1 METNKKTSVV
11 TRVVNAPTEK
21 AEAKKL
27 QIVKSSQIEEAVI
40 MPQSAPKPSLEETM
54 RIINDLHTK
63 TRQRNRLDVYTDL
76 LKQFEIDQKAED
88 LSTNT
93 NYYGCNL
100 IIKDDKRRDFELRNP
115 VIIKEVVDFLAKRF
129 ADKRAEI
136 EAEII
141 LP

>member
-27 QIVKSSQIEEAVI
+27 QIITSSQIEEAVI

-76 LKQFEIDQKAED
+76 LKQFDIDQKADD
-88 LSTNT
+88 LSTES
-93 NYYGCNL
+93 NYYGCSL
-100 IIKDDKRRDFELRNP
+100 MIKDDKRRDFELKHP
-115 VIIKEVVDFLAKRF
+115 VIIKDVIDFLVQKFEA
-129 ADKRAEI
+129 KRAEI

>member
-1 METNKKTSVV
+1 METNKKPSVE
-11 TRVVNAPTEK
+11 TRVVNAPTAK
-21 AEAKKL
+21 AETKNL
-27 QIVKSSQIEEAVI
+27 SIVKTSNIEEAVI
-40 MPQSAPKPSLEETM
+40 VAPVAPKPSLEQTM
-54 RIINDLHTK
+54 QIIEDLHTK
-63 TRQRNRLDVYTDL
+63 TRQRNRLDVYADL

-88 LSTNT
+88 LSVNS

-100 IIKDDKRRDFELRNP
+100 IVKDDKRRDFELRNP
-115 VIIKEVVDFLAKRF
+115 VIIKEVVEFLTKRF

>member
-1 METNKKTSVV
+1 MKTNEKTSVV
-11 TRVVNAPTEK
+11 TRVVNAPTEQ

-40 MPQSAPKPSLEETM
+40 VPPSATKPNLEETM
-54 RIINDLHTK
+54 RIINELHTK
-63 TRQRNRLDVYTDL
+63 TRQRNRLDVYADQL
-76 LKQFEIDQKAED
+76 NEFEIDQKAED